1 MASTWT
7 DNNGI
12 EKIADGEKT
21 DTWGQIT
28 NRNLDIL
35 DRATNGVGSIDLS
48 SAAAAYTLTT
58 SDGTVGDAI
67 DEGNYKAIVFTGAT
81 EDCTITISP
90 NDAEKV
96 YLIKNSSGYQITIQ
110 QGDGTGGTVAIPDTY
125 IDWVFADGAGTGAAV
140 TSMKANI
147 DYPVTSGITKTS
159 DAVVADEIMRFDTS
173 TGDQAEGAGITASG
187 TTGVKFET
195 TSTTYPN
202 TAILADNSHVRI
214 GRDNKQQFMDT
225 VVIGRLNANN
235 WTNHGN
241 KAAVIIGQSNFEN
254 GETSGTSLN
263 STSGTIPRV
272 MIGNRNLYFR
282 DLGTTTTL
290 STNAQVLIGEQ
301 NGQVWEGGY
310 NATFEIGSTNAIGY
324 GNCQVRSS
332 GDVSYEINNILGG
345 SNLVSGSGG
354 STHAVQNY
362 LNNIVGNNAFDLFGA
377 SGGTLEGNFNN
388 ILGNNAFRF
397 LNKNGNAVANYN
409 TVVGDNAMYFGGSPA
424 AGTTNN
430 NTAIGQYAGTST
442 SPSGALVGNSNR
454 ICLGNNNITN
464 AYIKVSWT
472 VTSDERDKADR
483 SNLTLGLN
491 EVNQMNPI
499 SYKWDMRSDYFVFD
513 DDGNIT
519 SKPTPDGTHKESQV
533 NIGFSAQELR
543 TIFEAAGAPANSIV
557 NTEDDE
563 NLKVKE
569 SALIPVLVNAI
580 KELSTKCDSLQ
591 AQIDAMGA

>member
-58 SDGTVGDAI
+58 SDGTVGDAV

-81 EDCTITISP
+81 EACTITISP

-96 YLIKNSSGYQITIQ
+96 YLIKNSSGYEITIQ

-147 DYPVTSGITKTS
+147 DYPITSGITKTGAS
-159 DAVVADEIMRFDTS
+159 VVANEIMRFDTS
-173 TGDQAEGAGITASG
+173 TGDEAEGAQITASG
-187 TTGVKFET
+187 STGVSFET
-195 TSTTYPN
+195 TSTNYPDVEI
-202 TAILADNSHVRI
+202 TANSYNVNI
-214 GRDNKQQFMDT
+214 GRENKQQYSDT
-225 VVIGRLNANN
+225 VIIGRLNADN

-241 KAAVIIGQSNFEN
+241 KAAVIIGQGNFRN
-254 GETSGTSLN
+254 VETSGTSTN
-263 STSGTIPRV
+263 TTSGSIPRV
-272 MIGNRNLYFR
+272 MIGNNNLYFR
-282 DLGTTTTL
+282 DLGLSPTL
-290 STNAQVLIGEQ
+290 DTSAGTLIGEQ
-301 NGQVWEGGY
+301 NGQVWETGY
-310 NATFEIGSTNAIGY
+310 NSTFDIGETHAIGY
-324 GNCQVRSS
+324 GNCEVRSA
-332 GDVSYEINNILGG
+332 GDVSYHQNIIFG
-345 SNLVSGSGG
+345 STNLRSGSSG
-354 STHAVQNY
+354 STHAIECR
-362 LNNIVGNNAFDLFGA
+362 LNNIVGRNAFDLFGS

-388 ILGNNAFRF
+388 IIGYNAFRS
-397 LNKNGNAVANYN
+397 LNMNGNAVANYN
-409 TVVGDNAMYFGGSPA
+409 CVMGYGAMYFGASPA
-424 AGTTNN
+424 AGTTSNN
-430 NTAIGQYAGTST
+430 IAIGKDAGTAS
-442 SPSGALVGNSNR
+442 SPSGLLVGNSNR
-454 ICLGNNNITN
+454 IVLGDNNITN
-464 AYIKVSWT
+464 AYIKASWT

-483 SNLTLGLN
+483 SNITLGLN
-491 EVNQMNPI
+491 EVKQMNPI
-499 SYKWDMRSDYFVFD
+499 SYKWDMRSNYFVFD
-513 DDGNIT
+513 DDGDIT

-533 NIGFSAQELR
+533 NLGFSAQELR
-543 TIFEAAGAPANSIV
+543 TIFEAAGAPTNSIV